1 MPDFALLPPE
11 INSGRMYAGPGAG
24 PLLAAAGGWDA
35 VAAELE
41 SAAVGYSSV
50 IAGLTGQVGGGPASM
65 AMAAAVTPFVEWL
78 SATGAATGRTAVNA
92 YAAAAAYEAA
102 F

>member
-24 PLLAAAGGWDA
+24 PLLAAAGWWDA

-50 IAGLTGQVGGGPASM
+50 IAGLTGQVWWGPTSM

-78 SATGAATGRTAVNA
+78 SATGGATGRGAVHA
-92 YAAAAAYEAA
+92 YGAGGGHWGVV
-102 F
+102 